1 MSNTRQLAKTLSC
14 LFKDIA
20 DKYPESQLR
29 PCKTDS
35 QTWKHASAPAAVVRI
50 NKLAK
55 YFPKLSLLNNCLE
68 DYSICVNH
76 YNQIVATNNF
86 YQSLLNSDPCNVSSI
101 QKNKRVKQDEITE
114 TNIISNNGAD
124 ENYAEEKFITNN
136 RYDKYNIL
144 EELQKTRNLLETC
157 RLDCQQ
163 KSQCILD
170 LNNKVMQ
177 QQQLLEA

>member
-1 MSNTRQLAKTLSC
+1 MSNTRQLAKTLPC
-14 LFKDIA
+14 LFKDIV

-55 YFPKLSLLNNCLE
+55 YFPELSLLNNCLE

-86 YQSLLNSDPCNVSSI
+86 YQSLLNSDPSNVSSI
-101 QKNKRVKQDEITE
+101 QKNKRVIFAFNYYFYIILFLSHIHLIT
-114 TNIISNNGAD
+114 I
-124 ENYAEEKFITNN
+124 FF
-136 RYDKYNIL
+136 R
-144 EELQKTRNLLETC
+144 RFNLI
-157 RLDCQQ
+157 
-163 KSQCILD
+163 KS
-170 LNNKVMQ
+170 
-177 QQQLLEA
+177 